1 MRSVSA
7 MQPEQ
12 EATDFAILQA
22 MIGRLDDYL
31 TRERLYWPMA
41 VETPTGTR
49 WPTMSIGVVLA
60 YLVRLRALADRLT
73 PEQCAFLSHA
83 EAELQRARRWYPEAY
98 QSHVIQELQSLLHSW
113 TWFLNECIEEPE
125 KCRDTYP
132 AEARVRTHL
141 QLLIE
146 HIGEHMV
153 PDEILRQVYLLDQ
166 RLRMRFQPSDFIWAP
181 ELASAF
187 PRERFWWLYG
197 QLTVPPAS

>member
-1 MRSVSA
+1 MRRAST

-22 MIGRLDDYL
+22 MIERLDDYL

-60 YLVRLRALADRLT
+60 YLARLRALADRLT
-73 PEQCAFLSHA
+73 PEQRAFLSHA

-98 QSHVIQELQSLLHSW
+98 HSHVIQELQSLLHSW

-125 KCRDTYP
+125 KCRDVYP

-153 PDEILRQVYLLDQ
+153 PGEFLQQVYLLDQ
-166 RLRMRFQPSDFIWAP
+166 RLRMRLQSSDFIWAP

-197 QLTVPPAS
+197 QLTVPPV